1 MNQNNQIPKLIGKT
15 FAHVQNTVDNLVTK
29 GFKKLAS
36 FEKQKPKKDESTA
49 LAYGRKF
56 AGFFGNM
63 GKSYYKE
70 YDKLKKNKDEN

>member
-15 FAHVQNTVDNLVTK
+15 FAHLQNSVDNLVTK

-36 FEKQKPKKDESTA
+36 FEKQKPQQDESKA
-49 LAYGRKF
+49 IEYSRKV

-70 YDKLKKNKDEN
+70 YDKLKKKNDN